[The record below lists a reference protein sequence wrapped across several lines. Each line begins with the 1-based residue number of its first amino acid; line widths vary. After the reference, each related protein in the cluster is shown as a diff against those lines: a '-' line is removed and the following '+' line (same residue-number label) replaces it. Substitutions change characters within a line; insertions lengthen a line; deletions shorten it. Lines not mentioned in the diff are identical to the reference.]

1 MGLLIDGKWTQDEA
15 GGTDQTGRFQRPA
28 SVLRNWITPD
38 GAPGPSGEGGF
49 GAEAGRYHLYV
60 SLACPWAHRALIFR
74 KLKGLEG
81 MISLSVVN
89 WFMGEE
95 GWSFAPGPGVIPDPI
110 FGARVMHEVYG
121 AAHPDYTG
129 RVTVPVLFDR
139 KTRRIVNNESSQI
152 IRMFNS
158 AFDGVGAAAGDYYPV
173 DLRGEIDALNERVYA
188 TLNNGVYRAGFAST
202 QAAYEEAVWPLFDTL
217 DMLEER
223 LATRRYL
230 CGARV
235 TEATYRGA
243 PSIVWLTLLF
253 AAALV
258 AFNSV
263 FVVDQRE
270 EAVVL
275 QLGQPVRVVHAG
287 PDGPGLQLAPGAGLH
302 FKIPFMQKVIT
313 FDRRNQAL
321 EVDQEEVTTSDQ
333 QKLVVD
339 AFLRYRISE
348 PLQYY
353 RALRDETIAH
363 DQLQRLLNS
372 SLRQVLGDT
381 NQQDII
387 SGRRDQLM
395 QASKVDVARRA
406 KANGFGVEI
415 IDLRIKRADLPAANQ
430 ASVYKR
436 MQTSRQQIAF
446 QYRAEGE
453 QQKREIMATADKD
466 VTVTLANARQTGET
480 TRGQGDAIRT
490 RLFAESF
497 GKDPAFAK
505 LYRSLQ
511 AYEKG
516 LGQGDTTMILS
527 PDDNS
532 FFDVFVHGPGGGGGK
547 AAPKR

>member
-1 MGLLIDGKWTQDEA
+1 M
-15 GGTDQTGRFQRPA
+15 
-28 SVLRNWITPD
+28 S
-38 GAPGPSGEGGF
+38 
-49 GAEAGRYHLYV
+49 
-60 SLACPWAHRALIFR
+60 
-74 KLKGLEG
+74 
-81 MISLSVVN
+81 
-89 WFMGEE
+89 
-95 GWSFAPGPGVIPDPI
+95 
-110 FGARVMHEVYG
+110 
-121 AAHPDYTG
+121 
-129 RVTVPVLFDR
+129 
-139 KTRRIVNNESSQI
+139 
-152 IRMFNS
+152 
-158 AFDGVGAAAGDYYPV
+158 
-173 DLRGEIDALNERVYA
+173 
-188 TLNNGVYRAGFAST
+188 
-202 QAAYEEAVWPLFDTL
+202 
-217 DMLEER
+217 
-223 LATRRYL
+223 
-230 CGARV
+230 
-235 TEATYRGA
+235 RGA